1 MTNQTIAE
9 QSVDTRLLVA
19 LLQKAEIGQVFNY
32 TELSER
38 LGRSIMGAEPSLS
51 SARRIVQR
59 DFDIV
64 FDVIRGQGIKRL
76 SDAEIV
82 ALGDT
87 LPGRV
92 RRTARRRVQK
102 IAKAK
107 DGELSKDQITQR
119 NAVVSMAGALIH
131 MASKSNMAKLED
143 AVRVNAGELAVGK
156 TLELFKG

>member
-92 RRTARRRVQK
+92 RRTARRMVQK